1 MASGRGGDPRCDP
14 LVPECAGT
22 TACVC
27 WKCEEPLQSQ
37 GWGGRSRARDGV
49 SIGAG
54 VMMGMSSHRRGGV
67 QE

>member
-1 MASGRGGDPRCDP
+1 MRPSGPRVCRCNSMCVLETRGETGMGGGGRSRARD
-14 LVPECAGT
+14 G
-22 TACVC
+22 
-27 WKCEEPLQSQ
+27 
-37 GWGGRSRARDGV
+37 GGRSRARDGV